1 MRQLAVLICLL
12 SLSLTACRDQNILE
26 QIGFIRSIAFDSA
39 GQTPEGEQLLEVT
52 ISIPKS
58 NQQEKLTLSTVA
70 RTAKEARMRF
80 NRQNNRKL
88 VNGQMRNILFG
99 LEVTRKGT
107 WRHLDTLLRD
117 PSVGS
122 KIHIVIVDGKAK
134 ELLETSYP
142 HYPTTGEYIDK
153 LLHSVI
159 ESSMIPEVSMYSFI
173 RDLFDDG
180 IDPVAPVMKANP
192 ETLEVA
198 GIALFRG
205 EQYVGQIPAPKGL
218 LLSMLRSSSP
228 NGEMMFQLE
237 GEGGKKEHVMLGSM
251 SNKRTVS
258 VYHRNG
264 RDLEIRVDLE
274 IGGSVLEYTGKLSSR
289 HDENQRR
296 LERLM
301 SEYVKK
307 EAEEMIRSV
316 QEKKVDPFGFGQ
328 YARNRIGF
336 KAWKAL
342 DWHETFPDV
351 KVTVNP
357 KVRIKESGKM
367 EI

>member
-1 MRQLAVLICLL
+1 MRRLAVLLCVL
-12 SLSLTACRDQNILE
+12 SLSLAACRDQNILE

-39 GQTPEGEQLLEVT
+39 GQSPEGEQLLEVT

-99 LEVTRKGT
+99 LEVTRKGA

-122 KIHIVIVDGKAK
+122 KIHVIIVDGKAK
-134 ELLETSYP
+134 DLIAANYP
-142 HYPTTGEYIDK
+142 HYPSTGEYIDK
-153 LLHSVI
+153 LMHSVI
-159 ESSMIPEVSMYSFI
+159 ESSMVPEINMYSFT

-180 IDPVAPVMKANP
+180 IDPVAPMLKAHA
-192 ETLEVA
+192 EAIEVT

-205 EQYVGQIPAPKGL
+205 EQYAGQIPAAKGL
-218 LLSMLRSSSP
+218 LLSMLRTSSP

-237 GEGGKKEHVMLGSM
+237 GEGGKIEHVMLGSM
-251 SNKRTVS
+251 SNKRTVH

-264 RDLEIRVDLE
+264 RDIELRVDLE
-274 IGGSVLEYTGKLSSR
+274 IGGSILEYTGKLSSN
-289 HDENQRR
+289 HYENQRR
-296 LERLM
+296 LERM
-301 SEYVKK
+301 MTDYVKR
-307 EAEEMIRSV
+307 EAEAMIRSM

-328 YARNRIGF
+328 YVRNRIGF
-336 KAWKAL
+336 KAWQGL
-342 DWHETFPDV
+342 NWHETFPDV

>member
-1 MRQLAVLICLL
+1 MRRLALLVCLL
-12 SLSLTACRDQNILE
+12 SLSLAACRDQNILE

-39 GQTPEGEQLLEVT
+39 GQSPEGEQLLEVT

-58 NQQEKLTLSTVA
+58 NQQDKITLSTVA
-70 RTAKEARMRF
+70 RTAKEARMHF

-99 LEVTRKGT
+99 LEVTRKGA

-122 KIHIVIVDGKAK
+122 KIHVLIVDGIAK
-134 ELLETSYP
+134 DLLSANYP
-142 HYPTTGEYIDK
+142 NYPTTGEYIDK
-153 LLHSVI
+153 LMHSVI
-159 ESSMIPEVSMYSFI
+159 ESYMVPEINMYSFT

-180 IDPVAPVMKANP
+180 IDPVAPILKAKTN
-192 ETLEVA
+192 TIEVA

-205 EQYVGQIPAPKGL
+205 EQYIGQIPAAKGL
-218 LLSMLRSSSP
+218 LLSLLRSSSP
-228 NGEMMFQLE
+228 NGEMLIQLE
-237 GEGGKKEHVMLGSM
+237 GDGGKKDHVMLGSM
-251 SNKRTVS
+251 TNKRTVS
-258 VYHRNG
+258 VNHRNG
-264 RDLEIRVDLE
+264 TDIGVRVDLE
-274 IGGSVLEYTGKLSSR
+274 ISGSVLEYTGKMSSN
-289 HDENQRR
+289 HYENQRR
-296 LERLM
+296 LERM
-301 SEYVKK
+301 MTEYIKK

-328 YARNRIGF
+328 YVRNRIGI
-336 KAWKAL
+336 KAWKSL
-342 DWHETFPDV
+342 DWHETFPKV